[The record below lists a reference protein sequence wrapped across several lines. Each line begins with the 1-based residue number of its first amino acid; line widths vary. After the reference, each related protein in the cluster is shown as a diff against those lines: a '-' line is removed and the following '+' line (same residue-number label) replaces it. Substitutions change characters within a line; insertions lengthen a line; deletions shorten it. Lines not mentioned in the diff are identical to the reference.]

1 MPGTNFVDR
10 STVITAVYMNSVDR
24 AVYDAIG
31 DGTNSPTTSTEVKEN
46 LSLNNVDNTS
56 DINKPISTAQA
67 AGLVGKDSQTGA
79 AHIPTGTTAQRPVT
93 PQYGDQR
100 ANSTTGKMEWWNGS
114 AWESLAD
121 SASFLLVAGGNDM
134 QSPLVFDSDT
144 NASIF
149 VATTPV
155 VNFPSTCGIAF
166 CKNKLIN
173 GEVTRIN
180 QRAFNGVWSAKNT
193 WNSGNTIAQQEL
205 CYGYDMWAK
214 ASSTDMLQV
223 IEAGNFR
230 PSTVHTLSGTGVTTQ
245 QITSPSSGNWTIT
258 VPQGSTNV
266 QVEEGTEA
274 TPFEIRPIAFEMA
287 QCQRYYEIGSYRQDF
302 VATAALD
309 LLRFGMSFKVT
320 KRTTAT
326 VTKLVDTILVNISA
340 LAVYNNDSNSFTG
353 EVQATAAGTAQGGFT
368 WQASAVL

>member
-1 MPGTNFVDR
+1 M
-10 STVITAVYMNSVDR
+10 
-24 AVYDAIG
+24 
-31 DGTNSPTTSTEVKEN
+31 TTK
-46 LSLNNVDNTS
+46 
-56 DINKPISTAQA
+56 ISASANQA
-67 AGLVGKDSQTGA
+67 TLLVGSQ
-79 AHIPTGTTAQRPVT
+79 PV
-93 PQYGDQR
+93 
-100 ANSTTGKMEWWNGS
+100 ANLP
-114 AWESLAD
+114 A
-121 SASFLLVAGGNDM
+121 
-134 QSPLVFDSDT
+134 
-144 NASIF
+144 
-149 VATTPV
+149 
-155 VNFPSTCGIAF
+155 TCGIAF

-274 TPFEIRPIAFEMA
+274 TPFEIRPVAFELA
-287 QCQRYYEIGSYRQDF
+287 QCQRYYEQVVVTWSGQVIAAAVYYAGASY
-302 VATAALD
+302 ATQ
-309 LLRFGMSFKVT
+309 
-320 KRTTAT
+320 KRTTPD
-326 VTKLVDTILVNISA
+326 VSSVSQSGIGN
-340 LAVYNNDSNSFTG
+340 
-353 EVQATAAGTAQGGFT
+353 GGFNTRSGTGSNKTIT
-368 WQASAVL
+368 WGGAATGNINGAGFQDLVAASAVL